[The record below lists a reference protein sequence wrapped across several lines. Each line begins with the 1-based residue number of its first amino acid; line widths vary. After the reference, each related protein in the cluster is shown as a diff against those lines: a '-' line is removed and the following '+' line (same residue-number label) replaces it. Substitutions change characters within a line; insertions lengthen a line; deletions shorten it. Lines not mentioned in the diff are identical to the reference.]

1 MTRKW
6 KNPHDVTRG
15 VLKPPPKPP
24 KMGEIKLKLY
34 KNRGARVNNWKH
46 NSPWQDQVQSWLPA
60 DFRIFSGRLP
70 SPYRHL
76 ERAGVGTPLAD
87 NKTTGHRR
95 RYPSYENVTP
105 KTKHCR
111 TWTQNKWKDGVDR
124 RRWAGWR
131 SPVGGKAVAEEEGGR
146 RGEIRNAQFP
156 RGMGA
161 PKSIDFGRMS
171 MMLRNISSPGH
182 DHSKERV
189 GGNGEWP
196 LIVVGGEYW
205 KTEQILIK
213 YFRSDLFQASIRLC
227 LQWDLF
233 AILPTKNNLIW
244 GYDYYQTVKY
254 LGPYT
259 C

>member
-1 MTRKW
+1 
-6 KNPHDVTRG
+6 
-15 VLKPPPKPP
+15 
-24 KMGEIKLKLY
+24 
-34 KNRGARVNNWKH
+34 
-46 NSPWQDQVQSWLPA
+46 
-60 DFRIFSGRLP
+60 
-70 SPYRHL
+70 
-76 ERAGVGTPLAD
+76 
-87 NKTTGHRR
+87 
-95 RYPSYENVTP
+95 
-105 KTKHCR
+105 
-111 TWTQNKWKDGVDR
+111 
-124 RRWAGWR
+124 
-131 SPVGGKAVAEEEGGR
+131 VAEEEGGR

-227 LQWDLF
+227 LQ
-233 AILPTKNNLIW
+233 
-244 GYDYYQTVKY
+244 
-254 LGPYT
+254 
-259 C
+259 